1 LTLPLSPCPYY
12 QEGQACPYRP
22 DCPIARYMP
31 EKKCTEL
38 KQVGISIVQEWLKD
52 KKKDVKK

>member
-1 LTLPLSPCPYY
+1 
-12 QEGQACPYRP
+12 
-22 DCPIARYMP
+22 MP